1 MQSLEDFIR
10 VMDLPMP
17 FTDDTSYALVR
28 IEPVDGPYPWEKAR
42 TEWGSKY
49 IARRV
54 FESAPVRRCCGRPR
68 SMVGLERAI
77 GVLLQSPDA
86 GARRYGAALFEQAV
100 HSRFRAGIWL
110 RPEGI
115 TEGVLQL
122 DINIRGDGEEGE
134 GESGEGWFYTL
145 PVRAGEGGVESRY
158 LRRYLCLAEISGT
171 GMREPGSVDA
181 VWMSEDAVVFFRIHG
196 AHSGGGGGGLSGP
209 GVEQLVNELPAWL
222 RESVHVVFVVPTD
235 NGSTTTQKFGWRED
249 SYPRLEVGEP
259 EVGEY
264 PQYVYYF
271 DLGKAG

>member
-100 HSRFRAGIWL
+100 HSRFRAGI
-110 RPEGI
+110 
-115 TEGVLQL
+115 
-122 DINIRGDGEEGE
+122 
-134 GESGEGWFYTL
+134 
-145 PVRAGEGGVESRY
+145 
-158 LRRYLCLAEISGT
+158 
-171 GMREPGSVDA
+171 
-181 VWMSEDAVVFFRIHG
+181 
-196 AHSGGGGGGLSGP
+196 
-209 GVEQLVNELPAWL
+209 
-222 RESVHVVFVVPTD
+222 
-235 NGSTTTQKFGWRED
+235 
-249 SYPRLEVGEP
+249 
-259 EVGEY
+259 
-264 PQYVYYF
+264 
-271 DLGKAG
+271 